1 MSYNRGRMGLR
12 SYANGSPDP
21 DDELYRQL
29 IRRLRGGEAPPTIH
43 SYGPDID
50 ETIWR
55 LITESGATP
64 TSPYWLDLPDNP
76 EDFFKAEGNRA
87 HYLRRKPDPTDPL
100 RLFGKDGTPTPLDL
114 DPWQTRPEHML
125 VPRNRRDHP
134 LNMKFT
140 DPNYPIHRF
149 RDQCPSIM
157 DKSIGHR
164 TERLWDDPNFPTD
177 RFQDQWESV
186 IDLPPAERLPPG
198 KHLPPGYI
206 DLDSDI
212 LDRPD
217 RFPGGRTQGIEGADL
232 GEYPGISDWWDEQV
246 ARQEADKVL
255 EPPTGRPPANRLRH
269 LAEPTHPISPVAE
282 KFRNKLISEI
292 ESIHSRIEG
301 YTADGLMPPK
311 GLFDELDAYNRLLE
325 SPLAGVGSYDD
336 FDVLDYDSDM
346 YSKIPMGQTGDVV
359 GVTTIDPQA
368 AAQRYETRLA
378 AREAAEKAAK
388 KAAARKAAI
397 RGAVIAGASTL
408 ALPAE
413 LAAEF
418 ALFPEEM
425 GGREASQPRNTYM
438 SQQEMDREDLDL
450 QPYVDI
456 HGTGPD
462 IWDNPLGRSPSS
474 QADIAEFLRQNR
486 AGTPVNRYRR

>member
-1 MSYNRGRMGLR
+1 MGNTVSYNRGIMGLR

-29 IRRLRGGEAPPTIH
+29 MRRLFGGEAPPTIH

-50 ETIWR
+50 DTIWR
-55 LITESGATP
+55 LITESGAAP
-64 TSPYWLDLPDNP
+64 APHWLDLPDNP
-76 EDFFKAEGNRA
+76 EDFFKAEGNRL
-87 HYLRRKPDPTDPL
+87 HHLRRKPDPTDPL
-100 RLFGKDGTPTPLDL
+100 RLFGKDGTPIPLDF

-125 VPRNRRDHP
+125 VPRHRRDHP
-134 LNMKFT
+134 LNMKWT
-140 DPNYPIHRF
+140 DPNYPTHRF
-149 RDQCPSIM
+149 RDQFPSIM

-164 TERLWDDPNFPTD
+164 TEQLWDDPNFPSD
-177 RFQDQWESV
+177 RFTDQWESV

-198 KHLPPGYI
+198 NYLPPGYI
-206 DLDSDI
+206 DLDSDV

-217 RFPGGRTQGIEGADL
+217 RFPGGRTQGIEDL
-232 GEYPGISDWWDEQV
+232 I
-246 ARQEADKVL
+246 REAG
-255 EPPTGRPPANRLRH
+255 GRPPH
-269 LAEPTHPISPVAE
+269 LLDQQPFRVYPPLPDEHWDNVAE
-282 KFRNKLISEI
+282 MMGGTMTP
-292 ESIHSRIEG
+292 EG
-301 YTADGLMPPK
+301 
-311 GLFDELDAYNRLLE
+311 E
-325 SPLAGVGSYDD
+325 V
-336 FDVLDYDSDM
+336 
-346 YSKIPMGQTGDVV
+346 KIPLGQTGDVV
-359 GVTTIDPQA
+359 GIRTIDPQA

-397 RGAVIAGASTL
+397 RGVAIAGASTL

-438 SQQEMDREDLDL
+438 SQQEMDWEDLDL

-456 HGTGPD
+456 YGSD
-462 IWDNPLGRSPSS
+462 PSYLEDP
-474 QADIAEFLRQNR
+474 QGGADLDAVLNELR
-486 AGTPVNRYRR
+486 AGTPLERPMSRRDWERRRTSEAFNRQLRGG

>member
-1 MSYNRGRMGLR
+1 MSYNRGIMGLR

-29 IRRLRGGEAPPTIH
+29 MRRLFGGEAPSNIH

-50 ETIWR
+50 DTIRR

-64 TSPYWLDLPDNP
+64 PPNWVELPDTP
-76 EDFFKAEGNRA
+76 EDFFKAEGNRLE
-87 HYLRRKPDPTDPL
+87 YLKRKPDISDP
-100 RLFGKDGTPTPLDL
+100 FGGGRTQGLN
-114 DPWQTRPEHML
+114 PWTNPITEGFEPRP
-125 VPRNRRDHP
+125 
-134 LNMKFT
+134 K
-140 DPNYPIHRF
+140 Y
-149 RDQCPSIM
+149 
-157 DKSIGHR
+157 
-164 TERLWDDPNFPTD
+164 
-177 RFQDQWESV
+177 
-186 IDLPPAERLPPG
+186 LPPG
-198 KHLPPGYI
+198 NYLPPGHI

-212 LDRPD
+212 LDQPDIFSPPD
-217 RFPGGRTQGIEGADL
+217 RGYGRGRIDDF
-232 GEYPGISDWWDEQV
+232 I
-246 ARQEADKVL
+246 REAG
-255 EPPTGRPPANRLRH
+255 GRPPHYLDQQPFRVYPPLPDEHFDNF
-269 LAEPTHPISPVAE
+269 AEMMGGTMTP
-282 KFRNKLISEI
+282 
-292 ESIHSRIEG
+292 EG
-301 YTADGLMPPK
+301 
-311 GLFDELDAYNRLLE
+311 E
-325 SPLAGVGSYDD
+325 V
-336 FDVLDYDSDM
+336 
-346 YSKIPMGQTGDVV
+346 KIPLGQTGDVV

-368 AAQRYETRLA
+368 AAQRFEAKLA

-397 RGAVIAGASTL
+397 RGVAIAGASTL

-438 SQQEMDREDLDL
+438 SQQEMDREDLDP
-450 QPYVDI
+450 QSYVDI
-456 HGTGPD
+456 YGTGFPD